1 MTQKASEGTFLT
13 DREESEMRAHRAN
26 FVREALQSATFLYD
40 LLQNHTKS
48 LDDQVNREILDG
60 IREIRAAMELRIRVA
75 EEEMRGKEEEL
86 ERIERNLESN
96 DVVIALK
103 GEIQHYS
110 SSTVTM
116 LRQEKK
122 LETQG
127 VKQQAEYER
136 LQEDIRA
143 KRAILRE
150 IHRENV
156 KLHGEIESS
165 RTVKR
170 QKVQKLP
177 LMKLFKE
184 VPYEV
189 FTGLSSRDVGHLSI
203 SQIKV
208 YIEYKKHVKTLKSL
222 LNRISEQVK
231 LHQFSTFLHQTQL
244 TPSDVFILFLR
255 SYGNSEPVMPRSLST
270 TRLHPLNP
278 PPHIEFQ
285 TLAASRLFSMEKH
298 RERSLRK
305 QRNAVYVTRKELGH
319 MRTERV
325 IAVLREREG
334 VVERLRYF
342 IGHGNA
348 FGARESER
356 STLCDTRRSGN

>member
-13 DREESEMRAHRAN
+13 DREESEMRVRRAD
-26 FVREALQSATFLYD
+26 FVREVLKPATFLYEI
-40 LLQNHTKS
+40 LQNDTKS
-48 LDDQVNREILDG
+48 LDDQVNREIVDG

-86 ERIERNLESN
+86 EQIERDLENN
-96 DVVIALK
+96 DLVVGLK
-103 GEIQHYS
+103 REIKHYS
-110 SSTVTM
+110 DSTVTM
-116 LRQEKK
+116 MRQEKR
-122 LETQG
+122 LESQE

-156 KLHGEIESS
+156 KLHREIESN

-170 QKVQKLP
+170 IEVPKLP

-184 VPYEV
+184 VPFEV
-189 FTGLSSRDVGHLSI
+189 FTSLSSRDVGHLSI

-208 YIEYKKHVKTLKSL
+208 YIEYKNHVKALKSL
-222 LNRISEQVK
+222 LNRISAQVK
-231 LHQFSTFLHQTQL
+231 LHQFTNFLNQTQL
-244 TPSDVFILFLR
+244 TPSDIFIIFLR
-255 SYGNSEPVMPRSLST
+255 SYGNSEPAMPRSLST
-270 TRLHPLNP
+270 TRLLNP
-278 PPHIEFQ
+278 SPHIEFQ
-285 TLAASRLFSMEKH
+285 TLAASRLFSIEKH
-298 RERSLRK
+298 RERSLTK
-305 QRNAVYVTRKELGH
+305 QRNALYVTRKELGE

-325 IAVLREREG
+325 IGVLREREG

-342 IGHGNA
+342 IGHGNV
-348 FGARESER
+348 FGMRESER
-356 STLCDTRRSGN
+356 STLCDTKRSGN